1 MKSKTCRKYAGLVSA
16 AAIISSLL
24 AFSQIACNNTT
35 DSKDQAKAEA
45 PATTKAAT
53 EYVLS
58 DSEGNPVGKNLA
70 WLNLPLPPGLNKELN
85 LTIRNP
91 IQQIAEEE
99 LDNLMDQ
106 YKPKRAYAIMAD
118 PYTGDILAL
127 AVKQG
132 RDPIDGLDGVILP
145 SSLVFEPTSMMK
157 PFPIAAAIDLG
168 LITPDSKFDCEKGEW
183 NFAGKTLRDSHPEE
197 TITVSDIVRVS
208 SNIGT
213 AKIAVKLGDEKLYKA
228 LRSFGFAQK
237 TGLPLCPESA
247 GILREVKDWDPLSI
261 ARFPIGQG
269 VSCTPFQLLRAY
281 CALANG
287 GKLVKLRIVDG
298 SKDPQTGKIVR
309 IPAEAGEKI
318 LKDDTCVKM
327 ASMLK
332 LATAEGG
339 IGVNAA
345 IPGYEVAGKPG
356 TSQKWEDGQY
366 SYTRFYASFSGFV
379 PADKPKFVLLVI
391 ADEPKEE
398 HFGGVVAAPVFKNIA
413 ERTLDLLAADKG
425 KTEEK

>member
-1 MKSKTCRKYAGLVSA
+1 MKSKVCIKYSSLVSA
-16 AAIISSLL
+16 AALVSSLL
-24 AFSQIACNNTT
+24 VFSQLACNSTT
-35 DSKDQAKAEA
+35 DSKDQAKAKP
-45 PATTKAAT
+45 PATTKAAA
-53 EYVLS
+53 EYVLL
-58 DSEGNPVGKNLA
+58 DSAGNPAGKNLA
-70 WLNLPLPPGLNKELN
+70 WLDMALPLGLNKALV

-99 LDNLMDQ
+99 LDALMDQ

-118 PYTGDILAL
+118 PYTGDIMAL

-145 SSLVFEPTSMMK
+145 SSLVFEPGSMMK
-157 PFPIAAAIDLG
+157 PFPISAAIDLG
-168 LITPDSKFDCEKGEW
+168 LITPDTKFDCEKGVWE
-183 NFAGKTLRDSHPEE
+183 FAGKTLRDSHPEE
-197 TITVSDIVRVS
+197 TITVSDIIRVS

-213 AKIAVKLGDEKLYKA
+213 AKIALKLGDEKLYRA
-228 LRSFGFAQK
+228 FRSFGFAQK

-298 SKDPQTGKIVR
+298 SKDPLTGKIVR
-309 IPAEAGEKI
+309 APVAPGEKI

-366 SYTRFYASFSGFV
+366 SYTRFYASFAGFV
-379 PADKPKFVLLVI
+379 PADKPKFVLLII
-391 ADEPKEE
+391 ADEPEEE

-413 ERTLDLLAADKG
+413 ERTLKLLDTDKG
-425 KTEEK
+425 KTEGK